1 MKCKSLL
8 IGFLDEWGNFKQ
20 KNFYISKGK
29 FFLHFTTTDP
39 LNDWLKQNFLK
50 GPNCQLVLAYCV
62 LCHQIRA
69 ACGLLPNILSRS
81 SSPK

>member
-1 MKCKSLL
+1 MMRCLEL
-8 IGFLDEWGNFKQ
+8 Q
-20 KNFYISKGK
+20 A
-29 FFLHFTTTDP
+29 

-50 GPNCQLVLAYCV
+50 GPNCELVLAYCV

>member
-1 MKCKSLL
+1 M
-8 IGFLDEWGNFKQ
+8 
-20 KNFYISKGK
+20 GK
-29 FFLHFTTTDP
+29 VQFSGVAVSGLP
-39 LNDWLKQNFLK
+39 SVQALNDWLKQNFLK